1 MTPAALTLRH
11 APMADYAC
19 CDNSGGQLMERTQ
32 TFDLM
37 ASLSSTG
44 WKAGSDEIMTTGVKR
59 QHGPQRIAGDLLSA
73 GNEKQARSIL
83 PAHYPQ
89 VAVC

>member
-1 MTPAALTLRH
+1 MK
-11 APMADYAC
+11 AD
-19 CDNSGGQLMERTQ
+19 
-32 TFDLM
+32 F
-37 ASLSSTG
+37 
-44 WKAGSDEIMTTGVKR
+44 DEILATAVKR

-73 GNEKQARSIL
+73 GINEKQARSIL